1 MLLGLVRPEENPCAS
16 GHIPK
21 YKYWGRSK
29 VLELR
34 RGVNQWSNQAIL
46 PEMVSIVTGYCISV
60 ESEL

>member
-1 MLLGLVRPEENPCAS
+1 MLLGLVRPEDNPCAS

-21 YKYWGRSK
+21 YKYWSRSK

-34 RGVNQWSNQAIL
+34 SGMNQWSNQAIL
-46 PEMVSIVTGYCISV
+46 LEMVLIVTGYCISV